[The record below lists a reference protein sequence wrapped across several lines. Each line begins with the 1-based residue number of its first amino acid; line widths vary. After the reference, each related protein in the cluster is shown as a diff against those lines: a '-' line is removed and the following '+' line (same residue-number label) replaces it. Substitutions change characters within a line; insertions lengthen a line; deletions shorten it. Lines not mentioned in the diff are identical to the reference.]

1 MTSTKLN
8 IICSKGYS
16 NEQTLVLPIFT
27 DKKGKILFGAHVK
40 EFNKGHGGLIT
51 DTIDALPAFDAAP
64 GQTSILAAPK
74 GSTHQNIILLG
85 LGQPENLDSQTA
97 ETIGQALYATLK
109 TQKIGGALLKT
120 EDHKRF
126 KYSASKVYANIA
138 NAAYEASYEF
148 DKYKSNAAEA
158 NKIKFLTVTHHD
170 VHGLKEEFENA
181 TAVSN
186 GRVWA
191 RDLGNEPPNMLYPE
205 TYASQIQEKLGPL
218 GVKTHVISYEDMQKL
233 GMGAALAVGGSAT
246 HKPCMVVMEYD
257 GTNNEFSAPVGLVG
271 KGVTYDTG
279 GYSLKP
285 SGSQIGMKFD
295 MCGSAAVVGTM
306 QALAE
311 KKAAVKVTAIVGLV
325 ENRIAPD
332 AYLVD
337 DVITSMA
344 GKTIEIK
351 NTDAEGRLVLADALT
366 YLQRKHKPHTV
377 VDVATLTGA
386 VVAALGHNRAGLFT
400 ESQTLR
406 DNFTQAAKNSG
417 EAIELMPLDDE
428 HRQAMIGKIADLS
441 NGANTSGMGAST
453 AAGFLSYFIEGET
466 KWAHLDIAGTA
477 IPPSGMATGYGVKL
491 LSEWVESNY
500 AQATV
505 SKPVKGPKV

>member
-8 IICSKGYS
+8 AFCSKGTTTG
-16 NEQTLVLPIFT
+16 QTVILPIFT
-27 DKKGKILFGAHVK
+27 NQKGKITLGKRAKDFDRTYD
-40 EFNKGHGGLIT
+40 GLIAHSIT
-51 DTIDALPAFDAAP
+51 ALPAFDAQA
-64 GQTSILAAPK
+64 GQTAVLAAPK
-74 GSTHQNIILLG
+74 GSKHQNIMLLG
-85 LGQPENLDSQTA
+85 LGQADNLDKKTA
-97 ETIGQALYATLK
+97 EKVGASLFNTLTSQKLDDAILLADNQKKFTRDATRIYA
-109 TQKIGGALLKT
+109 
-120 EDHKRF
+120 E
-126 KYSASKVYANIA
+126 IA
-138 NAAYEASYEF
+138 NAAYEASYAF
-148 DKYKSNAAEA
+148 DKYKSTPTN
-158 NKIKFLTVTHHD
+158 NYKFLNVSYED
-170 VHGLKEEFENA
+170 VHSLKAEFDSMM
-181 TAVSN
+181 AVSK

-191 RDLGNEPPNMLYPE
+191 RDLGNEPPNVLYPE
-205 TYASQIQEKLGPL
+205 TYANQIQEKLGPL
-218 GVKTHVISYEDMQKL
+218 GVKTRVISYEEMQKL

-246 HKPCMVVMEYD
+246 HKPCMVVMEYN
-257 GTNNEFSAPVGLVG
+257 GTNNEFAAPVGLVG

-279 GYSLKP
+279 GYSLK
-285 SGSQIGMKFD
+285 SGAGQIGMKFD

-311 KKAAVKVTAIVGLV
+311 KKAAVKVAAIVGLV

-366 YLQRKHKPHTV
+366 YLQRNHKPHSI

-386 VVAALGHNRAGLFT
+386 VVAALGHNRAGLFS

-406 DNFTQAAKNSG
+406 DNFTQAAQHSG

-428 HRQAMIGKIADLS
+428 HRAAMVGKVADLS
-441 NGANTSGMGAST
+441 NSANTPRMGAST

-466 KWAHLDIAGTA
+466 QWAHLDIAGTA
-477 IPPSGMATGYGVKL
+477 IPPNGIATGYGVKL
-491 LSEWVESNY
+491 LSEWIERNY
-500 AQATV
+500 AEKTPAQNLT
-505 SKPVKGPKV
+505 PKQ

>member
-8 IICSKGYS
+8 AFCSRGS
-16 NEQTLVLPIFT
+16 TNAQTLILPVFT
-27 DKKGKILFGAHVK
+27 NKKGKITLGERAKDFDTK
-40 EFNKGHGGLIT
+40 YDGLIAHSVA
-51 DTIDALPAFDAAP
+51 ALPAFDAQA
-64 GQTSILAAPK
+64 GQATVLAAPK
-74 GSTHQNIILLG
+74 GSRHQNIMLLG
-85 LGQPENLDSQTA
+85 FGQADKLDKATS
-97 ETIGQALYATLK
+97 EKIGQTLFTSLK
-109 TQKIGGALLKT
+109 SQKLDNGLLLAD
-120 EDHKRF
+120 DHKKF
-126 KYSASKVYANIA
+126 KSDGSTIYAQIA
-138 NAAYEASYEF
+138 NAAYEASYAF
-148 DKYKSNAAEA
+148 DKYKSAPTDNY
-158 NKIKFLTVTHHD
+158 KFLNVSYED
-170 VHGLKEEFENA
+170 VHSLKAEFDNIMA
-181 TAVSN
+181 ISK

-191 RDLGNEPPNMLYPE
+191 RDLGNEPPNVLYPE
-205 TYASQIQEKLGPL
+205 TYANQIQEKLGPL
-218 GVKTHVISYEDMQKL
+218 GVKTRVISYEEMQKL

-257 GTNNEFSAPVGLVG
+257 GTNNELAAPVGLVG

-279 GYSLKP
+279 GYSLK
-285 SGSQIGMKFD
+285 SGAGQIGMKFD

-311 KKAAVKVTAIVGLV
+311 KKAAVKVAAIVGLV

-366 YLQRKHKPHTV
+366 YLQRNHRPHSI

-386 VVAALGHNRAGLFT
+386 VVAALGHNRAGLFS

-406 DNFTQAAKNSG
+406 ENFTQAAQHSG

-428 HRQAMIGKIADLS
+428 HRRAMIGKVADLS
-441 NGANTSGMGAST
+441 NSANTPRMGAST
-453 AAGFLSYFIEGET
+453 AAGFLSYFIEGDT
-466 KWAHLDIAGTA
+466 QWAHLDIAGTA
-477 IPPSGMATGYGVKL
+477 IPPNGVATGYGVKL
-491 LSEWVESNY
+491 LSEWVERNY
-500 AQATV
+500 ADKTTPQQTPA
-505 SKPVKGPKV
+505 PKQ